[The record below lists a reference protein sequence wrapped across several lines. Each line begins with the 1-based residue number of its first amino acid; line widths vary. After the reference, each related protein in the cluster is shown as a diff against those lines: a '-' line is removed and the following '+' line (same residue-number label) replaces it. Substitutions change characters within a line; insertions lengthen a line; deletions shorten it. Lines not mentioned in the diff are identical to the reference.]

1 MSQETRPALF
11 LHPFQNVR
19 VQPNGDS
26 RRSFVLVSKAI
37 GVLLG
42 PADRAYF
49 GILVPSPS
57 LVVLGA
63 HAPRRNWLIA
73 AIYRTSFAHLR
84 IVIAPKKN
92 VKKMAATYCVHEFS
106 LLRFWQT
113 QTVQG
118 GSHEL

>member
-1 MSQETRPALF
+1 M
-11 LHPFQNVR
+11 
-19 VQPNGDS
+19 
-26 RRSFVLVSKAI
+26 LVSKAI
-37 GVLLG
+37 RVLLG

-73 AIYRTSFAHLR
+73 AIYRTSFAHPR
-84 IVIAPKKN
+84 IVSVRQKN
-92 VKKMAATYCVHEFS
+92 VKKMAATYCVPEFY

-113 QTVQG
+113 QTIQG